1 MYLLINKP
9 AGPTSHDVVNRL
21 RHITGI
27 KKIGH
32 AGTLDPF
39 ASGLLIIAISRES
52 TREIDKFVKLDK
64 EYIATIKLGAVS
76 DTYDR
81 TGKIEI
87 RNRKSEIVF
96 APPARGGDAIASPA
110 LSGTPAMAEGV
121 GAFTISNFPKLKNI
135 KKILKSLLGKQLQT
149 PPMYSAK
156 KINGQKL
163 YELARL
169 GKEVARPA
177 SKIEIKKIKIL
188 DYQFPF
194 LKIKVAC
201 SSGTYIR
208 SLANDVGEKL
218 KTGAYLEELER
229 TKIGKYKIKKSVS
242 LEKLT
247 LDNWKNFTF

>member
-64 EYIATIKLGAVS
+64 EYVATMRLGAVS
-76 DTYDR
+76 DTYDK
-81 TGKIEI
+81 TG
-87 RNRKSEIVF
+87 EIVRTEQCSV
-96 APPARGGDAIASPA
+96 PTKRAIKD
-110 LSGTPAMAEGV
+110 V
-121 GAFTISNFPKLKNI
+121 LKKFNGEQ
-135 KKILKSLLGKQLQT
+135 KQT
-149 PPMYSAK
+149 PPMFSAK
-156 KINGQKL
+156 KIQGQKL
-163 YELARL
+163 YHLARQ
-169 GKEVARPA
+169 GKTVERQPV
-177 SKIEIKKIKIL
+177 KINIKKIKIL
-188 DYQFPF
+188 KFKYPL
-194 LKIKVAC
+194 LKISVAC

-208 SLANDVGEKL
+208 SLANDIGEAL
-218 KTGAYLEELER
+218 GCGAYLEELER
-229 TKIGKYKIKKSVS
+229 TKIGKYKLRKAAA

-247 LDNWKNFTF
+247 SKNWAEYGF